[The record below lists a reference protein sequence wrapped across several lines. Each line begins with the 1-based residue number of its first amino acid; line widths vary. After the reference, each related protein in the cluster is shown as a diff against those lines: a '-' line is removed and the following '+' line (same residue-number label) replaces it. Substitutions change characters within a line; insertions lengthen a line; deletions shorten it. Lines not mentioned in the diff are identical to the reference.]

1 MQKDERIYLA
11 HMLDAALE
19 AQGYLQGKTRDEY
32 EADSG
37 LRRQLE
43 RMIEIIG
50 EAARLV
56 PQSLRNTYPHIPWGA
71 IVGMRNRIVHDY
83 LNVDYKVLWETMTQ
97 AIPVLILEL
106 EKIVPPEMRPEP

>member
-1 MQKDERIYLA
+1 
-11 HMLDAALE
+11 MLEAARE
-19 AQGYLQGKTRDEY
+19 AQGYLSGKTYDDY
-32 EADSG
+32 KADSG

-56 PQSLRNTYPHIPWGA
+56 PQSLRDAYPHIPWAA

-83 LNVDYKVLWETMTQ
+83 LNVDYKVLWDTMTL
-97 AIPVLILEL
+97 AIPPLIVEL
-106 EKIVPPEMRPEP
+106 EKIVPPEMRAEP